1 MKTISEMKI
10 VLASGSPRR
19 QKILSAIG
27 LEFEVAP
34 QKVREELVP
43 GESPVDH
50 VRRLS
55 WEKAE
60 AASPHFKDH
69 LIIGADTIVV
79 LDDTVFGKP
88 QSEEDAKR
96 MLSQLSG
103 RTHTVITGLS
113 LVVPSEKL
121 SRFGYDSTRV
131 TFNNLSP
138 EDMESYI
145 ASGEPMDKAGA
156 YGIQGMGSFLVSGI
170 EGELDTVIGFP
181 SRLFETMFEDIS
193 SCLKR

>member
-1 MKTISEMKI
+1 MKTISVMKI

>member
-1 MKTISEMKI
+1 MKTISVLKI